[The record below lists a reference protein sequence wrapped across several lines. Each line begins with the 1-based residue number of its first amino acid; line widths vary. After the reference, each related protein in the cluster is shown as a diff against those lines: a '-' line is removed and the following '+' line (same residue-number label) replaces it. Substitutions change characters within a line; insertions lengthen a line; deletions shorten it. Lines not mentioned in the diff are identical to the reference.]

1 MTGPQVR
8 LLIVD
13 DHEVLR
19 LGLTTLFKAQRHF
32 AVVGE
37 TGSASQAVAEARRC
51 QPDVVIMDIRL
62 PDGSGVEVCR
72 EIRSE
77 RPETAVLMLTSY
89 ADEDAVVASIMA
101 GAAGYLLK
109 QVPPSQ
115 LIQAVETIAR
125 GGSLLDPTV
134 TRSVLGWMQRVGQSA
149 LDPLVQAGLSEQERK
164 ILPLIADGKTNREI
178 AAELC
183 LSERTVKSY
192 VSNILQKLK
201 LTRRTEAAA
210 FAARRPQNR
219 T

>member
-1 MTGPQVR
+1 
-8 LLIVD
+8 
-13 DHEVLR
+13 
-19 LGLTTLFKAQRHF
+19 
-32 AVVGE
+32 
-37 TGSASQAVAEARRC
+37 
-51 QPDVVIMDIRL
+51 
-62 PDGSGVEVCR
+62 
-72 EIRSE
+72 
-77 RPETAVLMLTSY
+77 
-89 ADEDAVVASIMA
+89 MA

-201 LTRRTEAAA
+201 LTRQTEAAA

>member
-1 MTGPQVR
+1 MTDPQVR

-13 DHEVLR
+13 DHEVVR
-19 LGLTTLFKAQRHF
+19 LGLATLFKAQRRF
-32 AVVGE
+32 AVVGQA
-37 TGSASQAVAEARRC
+37 GSAAQAVAEARRC
-51 QPDVVIMDIRL
+51 RPDVVIMDIRL

-77 RPETAVLMLTSY
+77 RPQTAVLMLTSY

-115 LIQAVETIAR
+115 LVHAVETVAR
-125 GGSLLDPTV
+125 GGSLLDPAV
-134 TRSVLGWMQRVGQSA
+134 TRSVLGWMQRVGDSA
-149 LDPLVQAGLSEQERK
+149 ADPLAQAGLSEQERK

-201 LTRRTEAAA
+201 LSRRTEAAA
-210 FAARRPQNR
+210 FVARRQQNR

>member
-19 LGLTTLFKAQRHF
+19 LGLTTLFKAQRRF
-32 AVVGE
+32 DVVGE

>member
-19 LGLTTLFKAQRHF
+19 LGLTTLFKAQRRF
-32 AVVGE
+32 DVVGE

-210 FAARRPQNR
+210 FAARRAQNR